1 MSGSEEEKRHEKQHE
16 KQHEI
21 DDQHHSNRPEF
32 ARVLSRNTPVS
43 DPSGLPRLNYN
54 LWDHK
59 TKLLTV
65 TALLVLELSLLP
77 IILFYTLWFAT
88 NLQHGICK

>member
-1 MSGSEEEKRHEKQHE
+1 MPGGQEEKQHE
-16 KQHEI
+16 
-21 DDQHHSNRPEF
+21 DDQQHSNRPEF
-32 ARVLSRNTPVS
+32 AQVLSRNTAVS

-59 TKLLTV
+59 TKLIIV

-77 IILFYTLWFAT
+77 IILFYTLWFTT